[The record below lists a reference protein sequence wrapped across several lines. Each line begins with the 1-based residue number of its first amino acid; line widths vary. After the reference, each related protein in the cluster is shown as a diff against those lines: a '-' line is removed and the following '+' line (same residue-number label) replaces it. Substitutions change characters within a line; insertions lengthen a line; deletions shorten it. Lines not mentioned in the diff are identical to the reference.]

1 MLREMNTLVGHVA
14 LTIQRNDVLL
24 NRKKAEQKTLVIQI
38 NMFEKEVSAIEKL
51 SRSLYPGGETNKAKI
66 FAIQRRQGALKR
78 KLADIK
84 VQKSQKMLE
93 QDKCEQERQIIFEKI
108 KQLNRK
114 IKKYESL
121 QSKIKKN
128 KRIRDIRIE
137 DNEIE
142 ERISWRR
149 LMG

>member
-1 MLREMNTLVGHVA
+1 MLREMKTLVGHVA
-14 LTIQRNDVLL
+14 LKIQRNDVLL
-24 NRKKAEQKTLVIQI
+24 NRKKSEHNTLITQI
-38 NMFEKEVSAIEKL
+38 DTFEKEISAIEML

-93 QDKCEQERQIIFEKI
+93 QEKCEQERLAIFEKR
-108 KQLNRK
+108 KLLDRK

-121 QSKIKKN
+121 QQQARKN
-128 KRIRDIRIE
+128 KRISDAKIE

-149 LMG
+149 